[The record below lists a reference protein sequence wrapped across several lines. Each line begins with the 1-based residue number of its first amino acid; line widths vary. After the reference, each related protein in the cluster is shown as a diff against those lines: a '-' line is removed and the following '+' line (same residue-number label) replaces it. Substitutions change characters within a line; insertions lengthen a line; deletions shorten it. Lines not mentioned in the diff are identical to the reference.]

1 MTAGRP
7 RAEGAGSIIK
17 HKPAAAAV
25 DFERRRRGLALLLA
39 RLTGAPADPARV
51 ASLIELFERPNDLLA
66 ALRAAAPGGCAELLF
81 VGPLERRFALLCDGQ
96 GWSAVGFGAYGP
108 DALPEGV
115 AARLGKVRPDGPQAW
130 ALRPSADLRAYLARP
145 RVYLAALYH
154 PEVFPLPRLS
164 LAISDLIRA
173 ARCAGVS
180 RVIARDMQLGWQV
193 ADLAREI
200 VREAPDLLGISA
212 TFGQHDVLDAL
223 LAEIARLGWPSGCQL
238 VFGGSLSALN
248 QRVLLEAYPRA
259 IVATGPGERTI
270 GELVGWLRGERRLDA
285 VSGIAYRA
293 RAGADVTAAVR
304 QTGQLSPREVD
315 DMLPELDL
323 LDATLRAR
331 GVVQLESSRGCSY
344 ACSFCPRLHKGI
356 WAGDDPLAGGAVLP
370 DIARLL
376 DRHPEI
382 ARKVFLVDEEFF
394 GYRPNDES
402 ERRVSE
408 VAANLAAHGLR
419 FETSSRAD
427 QVYRRNRGRA
437 WHVARFRVWR
447 RLVEDGL
454 DRCLFGIESGVD
466 SILERFN
473 KKTTGQQNS
482 VAIRALSLLGVPPR
496 YTYITFDP
504 LMSRGELV
512 QTYRYLG
519 RTDLLLPAR
528 PELDEG
534 GVFDLAGDDGLGA
547 APQAG
552 APFYR
557 AVSYM
562 LVSIEC
568 LEGAPYT
575 QKAGAHGLLGAFN
588 PNMGR
593 FEARYLDP
601 DIGLFSDCAQRW
613 IDRNFAL
620 DYLLKSIEK
629 YTQGTAH
636 ARVRSMR
643 ALIKD
648 YAFDLL
654 GLMIG
659 LWDADSP
666 ELHFSAAQRRAIG
679 LHAHAAAFRAAAGD
693 AARKQVVLQLMDAH
707 FAAMRAQLQ
716 AAFTTL
722 KPDLPPDEQVMIAAQ
737 IDSWSHSRSWTR
749 INELSA

>member
-1 MTAGRP
+1 MSAARD
-7 RAEGAGSIIK
+7 RARRAGSIIK
-17 HKPAAAAV
+17 HKPAGAGI
-25 DFERRRRGLALLLA
+25 DFDLRDRGLARLVG
-39 RLTGAPADPARV
+39 RLTGAPADPAGV
-51 ASLIELFERPNDLLA
+51 AALSQLFDRPNELAA
-66 ALRAAAPGGCAELLF
+66 ALRAQAGDGLGDLLF
-81 VGPLERRFALLCDGQ
+81 VGPLERRVALLRDAN
-96 GWSAVGFGAYGP
+96 GWSAITFGAYGL
-108 DALPEGV
+108 DVLPAGV
-115 AARLGKVRPDGPQAW
+115 AARLGQVEPDGAQAW
-130 ALRPSADLRAYLARP
+130 TLRPGAGLRDYLARP
-145 RVYLAALYH
+145 TVYLAALYH

-180 RVIARDMQLGWQV
+180 RVVAQDMQLGWQV
-193 ADLAREI
+193 SDLARDI

-223 LAEIARLGWPSGCQL
+223 LAEIEGLGWPPGCQL

-248 QRVLLEAYPRA
+248 QRVLLDAYPQA

-270 GELVGWLRGERRLDA
+270 GDLVGWLRGERPLES
-285 VSGIAYRA
+285 VSGIAHRA
-293 RAGADVTAAVR
+293 RDGAGVTGEIR
-304 QTGQLSPREVD
+304 QTGQVSPREVD

-323 LDATLRAR
+323 LDATLGAR

-344 ACSFCPRLHKGI
+344 ACSFCPRVHKGI
-356 WAGDDPLAGGAVLP
+356 WAGDDPLAASAVLP

-376 DRHPEI
+376 DRYPAI

-394 GYRPNDES
+394 GYRPNAES
-402 ERRVSE
+402 EHRVTQ
-408 VAANLAAHGLR
+408 VADELARHGLR

-427 QVYRRNRGRA
+427 QVYRRNRDRA
-437 WHVARFRVWR
+437 WHAERFRVWR

-482 VAIRALSLLGVPPR
+482 LAIRALSLLGVPPR

-504 LMSRGELV
+504 LMTRGELIR
-512 QTYRYLG
+512 TYRYLG

-528 PELDEG
+528 PDLDEAA
-534 GVFDLAGDDGLGA
+534 VFDLACDDA
-547 APQAG
+547 AAARAPGG

-568 LEGAPYT
+568 LQGAPYT
-575 QKAGAHGLLGAFN
+575 QQAEAHGLLGAFN

-601 DIGLFSDCAQRW
+601 EIGVFSDCAQRW

-629 YTQGTAH
+629 YTQGAAH
-636 ARVRSMR
+636 DRVRSMR

-648 YAFDLL
+648 YAYDLL

-659 LWDADSP
+659 LWDANSP
-666 ELHFSAAQRRAIG
+666 DVHLSAAKRRAVG
-679 LHAHAAAFRAAAGD
+679 LHAQATAFRAARGVAGK
-693 AARKQVVLQLMDAH
+693 KQVVLQLMDAH
-707 FAAMRAQLQ
+707 FTALRTELQ
-716 AAFTTL
+716 TAFTTL
-722 KPDLPPDEQVMIAAQ
+722 EPDLPPDERAMIGRQ
-737 IDSWSHSRSWTR
+737 IDSWAQNRTWAQ